1 MNNKKSIIY
10 LLLII
15 LLLIICFATSIGYII
30 GNSNASSYNQNLPY
44 TNPNPNDNAA
54 LDSQINDLKSV
65 YNSKIAKKTAS
76 FRELEIEK
84 NKVQELLA
92 ELEKVKGD
100 ADLLLKYKEQYQN
113 LEGKMRLLVDE
124 IEILK
129 GNKIK
134 AVSNV
139 IAAKKHK
146 RRVYKTSTQ
155 TIPTAEKPIVS
166 EPVKTEIVP
175 EKKIDKVVPD
185 LKITNLE
192 TVAYEV
198 KSSDKKEVTQLAK
211 KTNFIKISFTVVGNA
226 AASVEKKY
234 YIQVINNKNNILGA
248 KITEYIDN
256 YTLTYS
262 ALKVV
267 QFEGKDVQ
275 VDYALNADNF
285 EKGSY
290 IIMIYDR
297 IKLIGKTQLILE

>member
-1 MNNKKSIIY
+1 MNNKKSIVY

-15 LLLIICFATSIGYII
+15 LLLLICFATSIGYII
-30 GNSNASSYNQNLPY
+30 GNSNASSNNQNVTY
-44 TNPNPNDNAA
+44 KNPNFNDNAE
-54 LDSQINDLKSV
+54 LNSKINDLKSV

-100 ADLLLKYKEQYQN
+100 ANLLLKYKEQYLN
-113 LEGKMRLLVDE
+113 LEGKMRLLVNE

-139 IAAKKHK
+139 IATKKYK
-146 RRVYKTSTQ
+146 RRVTKTIANS
-155 TIPTAEKPIVS
+155 AKPAVSDLINTDVKSDKNIV
-166 EPVKTEIVP
+166 KIVP
-175 EKKIDKVVPD
+175 E

-198 KSSDKKEVTQLAK
+198 KSSDKKEITQLAK
-211 KTNFIKISFTVVGNA
+211 RTNFVKISFTVVGNST
-226 AASVEKKY
+226 ASVEKKY

-248 KITEYIDN
+248 KITEFIDN

-267 QFEGKDVQ
+267 QFEGKDIQ
-275 VDYALNADNF
+275 VDYALNAENF